1 MIKKRKTQKRGE
13 SGFSLLE
20 TAVASMVMLVGLMG
34 VMQLF
39 VISALY
45 NNSSRQTT
53 VASMVAKRVIE
64 QLISA
69 PFPTTEVAPLGY
81 TDNPTNLTIEQLLQA
96 NKTVAGYNQNFYVRY
111 RDVNG
116 GNGAMEV
123 ATTPFTTNQP
133 VDYVASWVVRP
144 DNVTQVV
151 SGVTVPVYPNM
162 RIITVRVE
170 ATKAALKGTG
180 ASGTTSPQVETATMS
195 TIRTPSN
202 S

>member
-1 MIKKRKTQKRGE
+1 MSKKVKKRKPGE
-13 SGFSLLE
+13 DGFTLLE
-20 TAVASMVMLVGLMG
+20 TAVASMIMLVGLMG

-64 QLISA
+64 QLIA
-69 PFPTTEVAPLGY
+69 QPFPTVEAAPLGY
-81 TDNPTNLTIEQLLQA
+81 TTNPMGSSLN
-96 NKTVAGYNQNFYVRY
+96 VGYSISFYVRY
-111 RDVNG
+111 RDANG
-116 GNGAMEV
+116 GNGAMEI
-123 ATTPFTTNQP
+123 AQTPFYTGQP
-133 VDYVASWVVRP
+133 VDYIATWTVQP

-151 SGVTVPVYPNM
+151 GGVTSPVYPGM
-162 RIITVRVE
+162 RIITVRAQ
-170 ATKAALKGTG
+170 ATKAALKGSGGTG
-180 ASGTTSPQVETATMS
+180 GNSPQVETATMC